1 MPAIAL
7 SRDNP
12 PHGLPTPLRRVLH
25 RTIDLDADPGHAH
38 RQTGRHTL
46 HPADAGQRLC
56 AFRRSAPPQRVHFT
70 GPVQRD
76 VRAHAPASVALVVST
91 RAQHDAGH
99 AGAMK

>member
-7 SRDNP
+7 GRDNP
-12 PHGLPTPLRRVLH
+12 PHGLPTSLRGMLH
-25 RTIDLDADPGHAH
+25 CTIDLDADPGHAD
-38 RQTGRHTL
+38 RQAGRHTL
-46 HPADAGQRLC
+46 RPTDAGRRLR

-76 VRAHAPASVALVVST
+76 VRAHARASDALAVST

-99 AGAMK
+99 AATMK